1 MTKEKR
7 SEGINLSFEGMLWA
21 QFLMDAA
28 QSKRDQRIAR
38 AMYESFWC
46 LWTVLT
52 DDARAERNAASQCAT
67 VHNDREEEN
76 VAVITVCDVCG
87 ETILQPDRAKVL
99 TIRPARSVCLA
110 DENAKSYDI
119 CESCLRKI
127 KAAMARKAAGK
138 K

>member
-28 QSKRDQRIAR
+28 QSKRDQRIAQ

-52 DDARAERNAASQCAT
+52 DDQRQGRIAATLDAT

-99 TIRPARSVCLA
+99 TIRPVKSVWLA

-127 KAAMARKAAGK
+127 KAALSKAAEGK